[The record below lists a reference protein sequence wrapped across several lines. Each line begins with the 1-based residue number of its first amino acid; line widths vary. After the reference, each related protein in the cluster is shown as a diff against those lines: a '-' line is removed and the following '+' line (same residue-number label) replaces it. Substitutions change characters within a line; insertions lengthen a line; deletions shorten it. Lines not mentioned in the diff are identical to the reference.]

1 MSVLGNKADSL
12 QVLRSGWILAY
23 LYSPLV
29 HSTKLT
35 AMKLFVAGLPYDMDD
50 TELTEFFDKFGTVS
64 SAKVT
69 MDKETG
75 KSRGF
80 AFVEMPNDQEAR
92 EAIEGLNNLGIGK
105 KVMVVK
111 PAEDRRTAAPGPT
124 DRRPR
129 TYPSAR
135 PPRSDY

>member
-1 MSVLGNKADSL
+1 
-12 QVLRSGWILAY
+12 
-23 LYSPLV
+23 
-29 HSTKLT
+29 
-35 AMKLFVAGLPYDMDD
+35 MKLFVAGLPYDMDD
-50 TELTEFFDKFGTVS
+50 EELMEFFDKFGTVS

-80 AFVEMPNDQEAR
+80 AFVEMPNAEEAK

-111 PAEDRRTAAPGPT
+111 PAEERRGPSAPGPEQ
-124 DRRPR
+124 RPR
-129 TYPSAR
+129 FTPDSR
-135 PPRSDY
+135 SPRDRY